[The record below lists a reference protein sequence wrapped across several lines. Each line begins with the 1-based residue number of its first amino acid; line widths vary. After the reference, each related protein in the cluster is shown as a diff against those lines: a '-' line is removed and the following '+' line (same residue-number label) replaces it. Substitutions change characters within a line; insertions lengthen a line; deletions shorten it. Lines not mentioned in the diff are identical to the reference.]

1 VLDAAAFEL
10 RRNRGGKII
19 GLDVVDGSTIKVLLD
34 DTGRRPRPPAPA
46 TNRSFTGDLG
56 AS

>member
-19 GLDVVDGSTIKVLLD
+19 GLDVVDGSTVKVLLD
-34 DTGRRPRPPAPA
+34 DTGHGHRPRP